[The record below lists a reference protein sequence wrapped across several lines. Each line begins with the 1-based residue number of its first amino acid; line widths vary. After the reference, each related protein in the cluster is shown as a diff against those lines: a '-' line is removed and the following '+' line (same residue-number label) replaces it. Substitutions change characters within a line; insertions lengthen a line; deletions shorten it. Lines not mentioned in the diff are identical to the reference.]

1 MRGKHF
7 CSHVFAMPPELHK
20 EHDAVIH
27 KYFEET
33 ACSINEHVT
42 EFDLM

>member
-1 MRGKHF
+1 
-7 CSHVFAMPPELHK
+7 MPPELHK
-20 EHDAVIH
+20 ESDAAMQ
-27 KYFEET
+27 KYYEVT